1 MRAHYA
7 FSVIALSGL
16 ILAGCSTLP
25 GDDGVAA
32 TTGEWLTRSGEAI
45 GAQSRRLAEWFGRDE
60 ASDDEAMRP
69 ELLEERQTLL
79 DQPYIDPLTRYLE
92 THAEDPRYADVLTDL
107 SHERDRRC
115 AAIANKYAERP
126 ASRENLALYRRGYL
140 YSCPAEVNAFYA
152 RVRKEEV
159 RRPVARPRPESAP
172 EPETDDALLAEHDE
186 QVEEVL
192 DRRKSNDCYLLFTI
206 RNLGE
211 AKEVCRTP
219 AEQGDARAQRHMGS
233 MAELEGQ
240 LEEAMRWYRRA
251 ADNGDAQA
259 RERLEAVA
267 ASSRDAGDED
277 AR

>member
-1 MRAHYA
+1 MRAHYS
-7 FSVIALSGL
+7 FSVIVLSGL

-25 GDDGVAA
+25 GGDRVA
-32 TTGEWLTRSGEAI
+32 TSTGDWLTRSGEAI
-45 GAQSRRLAEWFGRDE
+45 SAQSRRLAEWFGRDE
-60 ASDDEAMRP
+60 ASDDEAIRS
-69 ELLEERQTLL
+69 ELLEERQALL

-92 THAEDPRYADVLTDL
+92 THAEDPRYAEVLTEL
-107 SHERDRRC
+107 SRERDRRC
-115 AAIANKYAERP
+115 AAIADKYAERP

-152 RVRKEEV
+152 RVRQEEA
-159 RRPVARPRPESAP
+159 RRPVARPRPERASDP
-172 EPETDDALLAEHDE
+172 EMDDVPLAEHDE
-186 QVEEVL
+186 QVEEAL
-192 DRRKSNDCYLLFTI
+192 GRRKSNDCYLLFTI

-219 AEQGDARAQRHMGS
+219 AEEGDARAQRHMGS
-233 MAELEGQ
+233 MAELEDQ

-251 ADNGDAQA
+251 AGNGDTQA

-267 ASSRDAGDED
+267 ASRRDAGDED